1 MVTEV
6 THVIVGQDGDGQR
19 IDNYLLK
26 LLKGVPRTRIYR
38 LLRKGEVRADGKR
51 VPPLYR
57 LQAGQTLRIP
67 PVTTATRT
75 MVRPPQ
81 AMVESLERRI
91 VAEESDFLV
100 LDKPAG
106 TAVHSGSG
114 VTVGVI
120 EALTAGRSG
129 FLELVHRLDR
139 DTSGLLLL
147 AKTPQALR
155 ALQTGFRERSVG
167 KRYRVV
173 VLGNWTGSDQLVEF
187 PLTRYLMANGE
198 RRVRIDPQGQAAS
211 SRFRLLAP
219 GRLVST
225 LEVEL
230 LTGRTHQIRVHAAGL
245 GYPVVRDDKYGV
257 SEGWQQTINDAAGR
271 LLLHAHELE
280 FEHAGTR
287 WRFLAPVPP
296 LFEEIQRRFG

>member
-1 MVTEV
+1 MTEV
-6 THVIVGQDGDGQR
+6 THAVVGLDGDGQR

-38 LLRKGEVRADGKR
+38 LLRRGEVRVDGKR
-51 VPPLYR
+51 VPPLFR
-57 LQAGQTLRIP
+57 LQTGQTLRIP
-67 PVTTATRT
+67 PVTTATRV
-75 MVRPPQ
+75 MVRPPR

-91 VAEESDFLV
+91 LAEETDFLV

-120 EALTAGRSG
+120 EALAAGRTG

-147 AKTPQALR
+147 AKSPQALR
-155 ALQTGFRERSVG
+155 SLQTEFRQRSIG

-173 VLGNWTGSDQLVEF
+173 VLGNWTMGDQLVEF
-187 PLTRYLMANGE
+187 ALTRFLTPNGE
-198 RRVRIDPQGQAAS
+198 RRVRVDSQGQTAS
-211 SRFRLLAP
+211 SRFRIHQS
-219 GRLVST
+219 GQQVST
-225 LEVEL
+225 LIVEL
-230 LTGRTHQIRVHAAGL
+230 LTGRTHQIRVHAAAL
-245 GYPVVRDDKYGV
+245 GHPVVHDNKYGA
-257 SEGWQQTINDAAGR
+257 SEGWQQAVNEAAGR

-280 FEHAGTR
+280 FEHAGR
-287 WRFLAPVPP
+287 LWQFEAPVPP
-296 LFEEIQRRFG
+296 LFDEIQRRFG

>member
-1 MVTEV
+1 MTEV
-6 THVIVGQDGDGQR
+6 THVIVGSDGDGQR

-38 LLRKGEVRADGKR
+38 LLRKGEVRVDGKR
-51 VPPLYR
+51 VAPLFR
-57 LQAGQTLRIP
+57 LQVGQTLRIP
-67 PVTTATRT
+67 PVTTSTRV

-91 VAEESDFLV
+91 IMEEADFIV

-114 VTVGVI
+114 VSVGVI

-147 AKTPQALR
+147 AKSPQALR
-155 ALQTGFRERSVG
+155 LIQTEFRQRSVA

-173 VLGNWTGSDQLVEF
+173 VLGNWTAVDQLVEY
-187 PLTRYLMANGE
+187 PLTRYLTANGE
-198 RRVRIDPQGQAAS
+198 RRVRVDPQGQIAT
-211 SRFRLLAP
+211 SRFRIHKS
-219 GRLVST
+219 GRQVST
-225 LEVEL
+225 LEVDL
-230 LTGRTHQIRVHAAGL
+230 LTGRTHQIRVHAAAL
-245 GYPVVRDDKYGV
+245 GHPVVHDDKYGV
-257 SEGWQQTINDAAGR
+257 GESWQKTINEAAGR

-280 FEHAGTR
+280 FEHAGRLWQFT
-287 WRFLAPVPP
+287 APVPP
-296 LFEEIQRRFG
+296 VFDDIQRRFG

>member
-1 MVTEV
+1 MTEV
-6 THVIVGQDGDGQR
+6 THVIVGADGDGQR

-38 LLRKGEVRADGKR
+38 LLRRGEVRADGKR
-51 VPPLYR
+51 VAPLYR

-91 VAEESDFLV
+91 VVEEADFLV

-114 VTVGVI
+114 VPVGVI

-139 DTSGLLLL
+139 DTSGLLLV

-155 ALQTGFRERSVG
+155 ALQTEFRERSVG

-173 VLGNWTGSDQLVEF
+173 VLGNWTSENQLVEY
-187 PLTRYLMANGE
+187 PLTRYLIANGE
-198 RRVRIDPQGQAAS
+198 RRVRVDPLGQTAS
-211 SRFRLLAP
+211 SRFRLCTS
-219 GRLVST
+219 GQQVST

-230 LTGRTHQIRVHAAGL
+230 LTGRTHQIRVHAAAF
-245 GYPVVRDDKYGV
+245 GYPVVHDDKYGV
-257 SEGWQQTINDAAGR
+257 SEGWQKPVNDAAGR

-280 FEHAGTR
+280 FEHAGR
-287 WRFLAPVPP
+287 QWRFLAPVPP
-296 LFEEIQRRFG
+296 LFDEIQRRFG